1 MELDLRQ
8 LLRIAR
14 RRGWI
19 VIVAV
24 VVFAVAGYAY
34 ASQQPELYSARAQI
48 LMLSMPDTGS
58 RYTGLLASQNLK
70 PSYMLIVKSE
80 PVMQA
85 VIDDLQL
92 PYSVPALQGKIT
104 VSDIPETQFL
114 NVNVTDANPEVAANI
129 ATSTVQEFVDYIAGQ
144 GNEGLGVPAEVA
156 NTARVPGAPFEP
168 RPTYTAQIG
177 AIVGLL
183 IGLVIVALL
192 EYFYNAVTP
201 EEDIQEMA
209 GAPLL
214 ATVTQMPGLKAG
226 SEQVYMMTHPNS
238 SAAEAVRLLRTNF
251 RFAAASSPI
260 DKLVVSSP
268 GPGEGKSTVAAN
280 LGVVMAQGGFTTAI
294 VDADLRK
301 PTQHRIFGVPGD
313 QGVTSMLTDPD
324 TPWQDHAHKVALPG
338 LYLMASGAIPPN
350 PFDLV
355 SSDRFRDRIEEISR
369 DVDLVIIDSPPILS
383 ASDSLA
389 MAANADGLLLV
400 AQAHKTRSDVLRH
413 SAQSVHQGKVRLVGV
428 VLNRLKGQRGAS
440 YYGEY
445 YAAKTQ
451 TTGD

>member
-19 VIVAV
+19 VIVAILIC
-24 VVFAVAGYAY
+24 AMAGYAY
-34 ASQQPELYSARAQI
+34 ASRQPEVYSARAQI
-48 LMLSMPDTGS
+48 IMMSMPDTGS

-85 VIDDLQL
+85 VIDDLDL
-92 PYSVPALQGKIT
+92 SYSVPALQGKISVT
-104 VSDIPETQFL
+104 DVPNTQFL
-114 NVNVTDANPEVAANI
+114 NVNVTDGDPQVAANI

-144 GNEGLGVPAEVA
+144 GDEGLGVPADVA

-168 RPTYTAQIG
+168 RPMYTAQIG

-183 IGLVIVALL
+183 LGLVIVALL

-201 EEDIQEMA
+201 EDDVQDLA
-209 GAPLL
+209 GAPVL
-214 ATVTQMPGLKAG
+214 ATVTQMQGVKPGG
-226 SEQVYMMTHPNS
+226 GQVFMLAQPTS
-238 SAAEAVRLLRTNF
+238 SAAEALRLLRTNLQ
-251 RFAAASSPI
+251 FASASKEI
-260 DKLVVSSP
+260 DKLVISSP

-280 LGVVMAQGGFTTAI
+280 LGVVMAQGGITTVI
-294 VDADLRK
+294 IDADLRK

-324 TPWQDHAHKVALPG
+324 SPWQAHARKIALPG
-338 LYLMASGAIPPN
+338 LFLVPSGSIPPN

-355 SSDRFRDRIEEISR
+355 SSDRFRDRIEEISQ
-369 DVDLVIIDSPPILS
+369 DVDLVIIDSPPVLS

-389 MAANADGLLLV
+389 MAAHADGMLLV
-400 AQAHKTRSDVLRH
+400 AQSHKTRTDTLRH
-413 SAQSVHQGKVRLVGV
+413 AAHSVNQGGVRLVGV

-445 YAAKTQ
+445 YAAKPS
-451 TTGD
+451 TGD

>member
-1 MELDLRQ
+1 MELDLRH
-8 LLRIAR
+8 LVRIAR

-19 VIVAV
+19 VIAAMLLCAM
-24 VVFAVAGYAY
+24 FGYAY
-34 ASQQPELYSARAQI
+34 AAQQPELYSARAQI

-85 VIDDLQL
+85 VIDDLDL
-92 PYSVPALQGKIT
+92 TYSVPALQGKIT
-104 VSDIPETQFL
+104 VSDVPNTQFL
-114 NVNVTDANPEVAANI
+114 NVNVTDRDPEVAARI
-129 ATSTVQEFVDYIAGQ
+129 ATSTVQEFVAYIGNQ
-144 GNEGLGVPAEVA
+144 GDEGLGVPAEVA

-168 RPTYTAQIG
+168 RPRYTAQVG

-183 IGLVIVALL
+183 LGLVLVALL
-192 EYFYNAVTP
+192 EYFYNAITP
-201 EEDIQEMA
+201 EEDVAEIA

-214 ATVTQMPGLKAG
+214 ATVTQMSSLKSG
-226 SEQVYMMTHPNS
+226 SGQVYMLGHPNS
-238 SAAEAVRLLRTNF
+238 SAAEAVRLLRTNLQ
-251 RFAAASSPI
+251 FASASRQI

-268 GPGEGKSTVAAN
+268 GPGEGKSTLTAN
-280 LGVVMAQGGFTTAI
+280 LGVVMAQGGFTAAI
-294 VDADLRK
+294 IDADLRK

-313 QGVTSMLTDPD
+313 RGVTSMLTNPD
-324 TPWQDHAHKVALPG
+324 THWLEHAARVALPG
-338 LYLMASGAIPPN
+338 LYLIPSGTIPPN

-369 DVDLVIIDSPPILS
+369 EVDLVIIDSPPILS

-389 MAANADGLLLV
+389 TAAHADGLLLV
-400 AQAHKTRSDVLRH
+400 AQSHKTRTDTLRH
-413 SAQSVHQGKVRLVGV
+413 AAHAVHQGDVRLVGV

-445 YAAKTQ
+445 YAAKPA
-451 TTGD
+451 TGD